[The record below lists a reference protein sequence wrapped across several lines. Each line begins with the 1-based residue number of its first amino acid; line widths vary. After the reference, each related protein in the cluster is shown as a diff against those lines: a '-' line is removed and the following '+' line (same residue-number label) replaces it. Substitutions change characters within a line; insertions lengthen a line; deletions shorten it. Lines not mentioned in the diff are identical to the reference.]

1 MSWGEIS
8 YRIVSVYVI
17 LFHGTYI
24 VKFNCKFLS
33 YLNEMIINPEFQMDE
48 VDRRILNQLQ
58 IDSSHTNAE
67 LAELVHVSPPTCLR
81 RVKQLTQNGVI
92 ARQVAIV
99 TPEKVGARLTAIVEI
114 TLDVQAAERME
125 EFERHVAAEAAILQ
139 CYRVSPGPD
148 FVLILQVADMPAYHA
163 LAHRLFATHAN
174 VRNVK
179 TYFST
184 FRSKFETRIA
194 V

>member
-1 MSWGEIS
+1 MSS
-8 YRIVSVYVI
+8 
-17 LFHGTYI
+17 
-24 VKFNCKFLS
+24 
-33 YLNEMIINPEFQMDE
+33 PEQVFDDL
-48 VDRRILNQLQ
+48 DRRILNTLQ
-58 IDSSHTNAE
+58 VDASHTNAE

-81 RVKQLTQNGVI
+81 RVKSLTESGVI

-99 TPEKVGARLTAIVEI
+99 APEKIGARLTAIVEI
-114 TLDVQAAERME
+114 SLDVQAVERMDQ
-125 EFERHVAAEAAILQ
+125 FEQLVAKEGAVLQ
-139 CYRVSPGPD
+139 CYRVAPGPD
-148 FVLILQVADMPAYHA
+148 FVLVVQVADMPAYNA
-163 LAHRLFATHAN
+163 LAHRLFTAHAN